1 MNRFR
6 YKKPIMSKEEQR
18 KFEEELDQKCGKY
31 SLYFTIVMLIVIIII

>member
-6 YKKPIMSKEEQR
+6 YKNPRMSEEQR

-31 SLYFTIVMLIVIIII
+31 SLYFTIVMLIIII